1 MPAVPPAK
9 CSQNRTHPYGTRSH
23 TLTPAPSHSYATR
36 SRDQQSP
43 SKALRPPDSVE
54 RGARSSPSKPGRVV
68 QSPKKKPRVKENVG
82 ERGQV
87 FKCDDPVDLEQLLSP
102 ALHRRARLD
111 RVNHALN
118 RLQREKEVLTEQFQY
133 SVLTLPVEI
142 TAEIFGHAVSL
153 PSVGAGPPTSIV
165 LSQVCRLWRAIAL
178 AYPILWSVIPVMIN
192 VDNLESMGIMVQILL
207 ARSWLRPR
215 FVVLR
220 YAPNDRDVAAADPFY
235 QFLCSILRHS
245 GDLEHLDIGV
255 TLWRAPLRLLERPM
269 PQLRHL
275 TLWVDRLF
283 TYGQP
288 HPVVMSSAT
297 VPRLHSIKLH
307 HFIPD
312 ENLTL
317 PWAQLTILTCDSIQ
331 YRDLRSI
338 LLQTPA
344 LVHCAVSRL
353 RRGVAG
359 PASGQIIHEEA
370 LLQLESLSFT
380 LYDPEDDPMRRVFP
394 IAAMQSLPSLRILQ
408 VPETYLQYPSFND
421 LLLLVKQ
428 CRLEELH
435 IIDRTYI
442 PEQTY
447 IDELPFIPSIF
458 FPRQVRPTDQMHP
471 TGSS

>member
-43 SKALRPPDSVE
+43 SKTLRSPDTVE
-54 RGARSSPSKPGRVV
+54 RGVRSSPSKPRRVV
-68 QSPKKKPRVKENVG
+68 QSPKKKPRVKEN
-82 ERGQV
+82 EAEKGQHTQ
-87 FKCDDPVDLEQLLSP
+87 CDDPMDLDQLV
-102 ALHRRARLD
+102 LHRRARLD
-111 RVNHALN
+111 RVNHALI

-220 YAPNDRDVAAADPFY
+220 YAPNDRDVAAADHFY
-235 QFLCSILRHS
+235 QFLSSILRHS

-255 TLWRAPLRLLERPM
+255 TLWRAALRLLERPM

-283 TYGQP
+283 TNGQP

-297 VPRLHSIKLH
+297 VPRLHSIQLH
-307 HFIPD
+307 RFIPD

-317 PWAQLTILTCDSIQ
+317 PWAQITTLTCDSIQ

-353 RRGVAG
+353 RRGSAG
-359 PASGQIIHEEA
+359 PASSQIIPEEA
-370 LLQLESLSFT
+370 LLRLESLSFT
-380 LYDPEDDPMRRVFP
+380 LYEPEEDPIHHIFP

-408 VPETYLQYPSFND
+408 VPEAYLQYPSFND
-421 LLLLVKQ
+421 LLLLVNQ

-435 IIDRTYI
+435 IIDRMYI

-447 IDELPFIPSIF
+447 LDKLPFIPSIF
-458 FPRQVRPTDQMHP
+458 FPRQVPPTVQMHP

>member
-9 CSQNRTHPYGTRSH
+9 CSQNRTHPYGTRSQ
-23 TLTPAPSHSYATR
+23 TLLPAPSHSYATR
-36 SRDQQSP
+36 SRDHQSP
-43 SKALRPPDSVE
+43 SKTLRSPDSVE
-54 RGARSSPSKPGRVV
+54 RGVRSSPSKPRRVV
-68 QSPKKKPRVKENVG
+68 QSPKKKPRVKENEG
-82 ERGQV
+82 EKGQHTQ
-87 FKCDDPVDLEQLLSP
+87 CDDPMDLDQLV
-102 ALHRRARLD
+102 LHRRARLD
-111 RVNHALN
+111 RVNHALIQ
-118 RLQREKEVLTEQFQY
+118 LQREEEVLTEQFQY
-133 SVLTLPVEI
+133 TVLTLPVEI
-142 TAEIFGHAVSL
+142 TADIFGHAVSL
-153 PSVGAGPPTSIV
+153 PSIGAGPPTCIV
-165 LSQVCRLWRAIAL
+165 LSQVCRPWRAIAL
-178 AYPILWSVIPVMIN
+178 AYPILWSIIPVKIN
-192 VDNLESMGIMVQILL
+192 RKNLENMLIVARLLL
-207 ARSWLRPR
+207 ARCWLRPR

-220 YAPNDRDVAAADPFY
+220 YAPDDSDVTATDRFY
-235 QFLCSILRHS
+235 QFLSSMLRHS
-245 GDLEHLDIGV
+245 GNLEHLDIGV
-255 TLWRAPLRLLERPM
+255 TLSDAPLRLLARPM

-307 HFIPD
+307 RFIPD

-317 PWAQLTILTCDSIQ
+317 PWAQITTLTCDSIQ

-353 RRGVAG
+353 RRGAAG
-359 PASGQIIHEEA
+359 PASSQIIPEEA
-370 LLQLESLSFT
+370 LLRLESLSFT
-380 LYDPEDDPMRRVFP
+380 HYEPEEDPFHRVFP

-421 LLLLVKQ
+421 LLLLVNQ

-447 IDELPFIPSIF
+447 LDKLPFIASIF
-458 FPRQVRPTDQMHP
+458 FPRQLSTAVDM
-471 TGSS
+471 GSF